1 MSRLADM
8 HERLHTALRTMRPY
22 DVFCT
27 NPDLEVLLGAVDA
40 ATEDTAP
47 AEHARQCYAK
57 VAEATA
63 RKDWPE
69 RDKWIQHAWAW
80 SRLI

>member
-8 HERLHTALRTMRPY
+8 HERLRAALRTMRPY
-22 DVFCT
+22 DVFYT
-27 NPDLEVLLGAVDA
+27 NPDFEVLLGAVDA
-40 ATEDTAP
+40 ATESTTP
-47 AEHARQCYAK
+47 TEHMSQCYAK
-57 VAEATA
+57 VTEATA
-63 RKDWPE
+63 REDWPE